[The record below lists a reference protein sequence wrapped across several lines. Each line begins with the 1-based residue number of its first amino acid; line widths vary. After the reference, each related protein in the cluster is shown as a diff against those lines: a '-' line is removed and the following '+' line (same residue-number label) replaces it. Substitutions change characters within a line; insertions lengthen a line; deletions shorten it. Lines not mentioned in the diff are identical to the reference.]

1 MRPGDWFTLA
11 ACAAL
16 VAALVPFALSRGPAE
31 KALVK
36 RDGTVIAELP
46 LDAARR
52 ITVEGAI
59 GPTVIETR
67 PGSARVASD
76 PGPRQY
82 CVLQG
87 WLRRAGAIAICAPS
101 HISLQLAGRDSRVDS
116 LAY

>member
-1 MRPGDWFTLA
+1 MRAGDWLTLA
-11 ACAAL
+11 ASVAL

-36 RDGTVIAELP
+36 RDGTVLAELP
-46 LDAARR
+46 LDAART
-52 ITVEGAI
+52 ITVDGAI

-67 PGSARVASD
+67 PGAARVASD

-82 CVLQG
+82 CVQQG
-87 WLRRAGAIAICAPS
+87 WLARAGAVAICAPS
-101 HISLQLAGRDSRVDS
+101 HITLQLTGRDDRVDS